1 VLPASPELVSRHVG
15 SNRVAVS
22 PVVTLEP
29 RRRKFHQPVLL
40 TVPLPKAFQRGM
52 INQYSS
58 SGGTSPPNL
67 RLLCSVF
74 GMCYWIRVQR
84 LLGSGLLF
92 EGLVTQRGLWSRG
105 FSSGIYLGLDARREC
120 LSICCTRGW
129 SMDRSVNIGAIHGS
143 TFCFYWSAPSFWIGL
158 KRRATRGS
166 DVTITYVYTFR
177 NGRRTKSLH
186 RIHPSYCWW
195 WYLNP
200 TRRRW
205 L

>member
-1 VLPASPELVSRHVG
+1 MTHRVVDTRLACCDKVLPVCPELVSRHVG

-74 GMCYWIRVQR
+74 GTPS
-84 LLGSGLLF
+84 LPPGKSG
-92 EGLVTQRGLWSRG
+92 
-105 FSSGIYLGLDARREC
+105 
-120 LSICCTRGW
+120 
-129 SMDRSVNIGAIHGS
+129 
-143 TFCFYWSAPSFWIGL
+143 
-158 KRRATRGS
+158 
-166 DVTITYVYTFR
+166 
-177 NGRRTKSLH
+177 
-186 RIHPSYCWW
+186 
-195 WYLNP
+195 
-200 TRRRW
+200 
-205 L
+205 